1 MADQI
6 LVLLV
11 EDDDVDA
18 ELIYRALA
26 KALPGV
32 LVEHARTSK
41 EYLER
46 LAAGGFDAI
55 VSDSSMP
62 GCEGMSAFHLAREG
76 HPHVPFIYLSGA
88 EDPNRDVRG
97 LQALGVSGLLTKSQ
111 LSELSPLLQR
121 SVEDA
126 RQSAPES
133 TLLAGYERL
142 VSVVREL
149 SLARSLPAIT
159 AIVRRAAREL
169 TGADGATF
177 VLREGDL
184 CHYADEDAIGP
195 LWKGQ
200 KFPMASCISG
210 WAMKNRQPAV
220 VEDIF
225 TYLRIPLA
233 AYEPTFV
240 RSAVMVPIQAL
251 DPIGAIGTYWSRQRL
266 PQAHDVKLLQALA
279 DTTATAMENVRV
291 YETLE
296 ARVRERTADLE
307 AFTYAVS
314 HDLRAPIR
322 TRQRPCSD
330 SHGRTRGQPPG
341 EGKAETGDGHRSRRA
356 HGQDG
361 RRAPELSQMARTP
374 VKRQPLDLAAMA
386 HEVAAQC
393 QLGAAPPVDFVAPAS
408 LPASGDRT
416 LLRIALQNLLGN
428 AWKFSSKRDAPRV
441 EFGAQLEPHVEP
453 VYFVRDNGAGFD
465 EQATAKLFGVFQRFH
480 ERSEFPGNGRRSRLS
495 PAHHRETRR
504 KYLGCRQA
512 RGRRNFLLYAGP
524 AVTIRMKDEG

>member
-18 ELIYRALA
+18 ELISRALA

-32 LVEHARTSK
+32 SVEHVRTSK

-55 VSDSSMP
+55 VSDTSML

-88 EDPNRDVRG
+88 EDPNRDVRA
-97 LQALGVSGLLTKSQ
+97 LQALGISGLLTKSR
-111 LSELSPLLQR
+111 LSELSPLLER

-126 RQSAPES
+126 RQSAADS
-133 TLLAGYERL
+133 TVFDGYERL
-142 VSVVREL
+142 VSVVKEL

-200 KFPMASCISG
+200 KFPMATCISG
-210 WAMKNRQPAV
+210 WAMMNRQPAV

-225 TYLRIPLA
+225 TDPRIPIA

-240 RSAVMVPIQAL
+240 RSVVMVPIRAM

-266 PQAHDVKLLQALA
+266 PRAHEVKLLQALA

-296 ARVRERTADLE
+296 ARVRERAADLE
-307 AFTYAVS
+307 AFIYAVS
-314 HDLRAPIR
+314 HDLRTPIR
-322 TRQRPCSD
+322 HASAHASIVMEEHGASLPEKAKQRLETVIEVVG
-330 SHGRTRGQPPG
+330 HM
-341 EGKAETGDGHRSRRA
+341 GKMVDGLL
-356 HGQDG
+356 
-361 RRAPELSQMARTP
+361 ELSQMARAP
-374 VKRQPLDLAAMA
+374 VNRQPLDLAAMA

-408 LPASGDRT
+408 LPAGGDRT

-441 EFGAQLEPHVEP
+441 EFGAQLEPHGET

-465 EQATAKLFGVFQRFH
+465 DAAAGQLFGVFQRLH
-480 ERSEFPGNGRRSRLS
+480 DQSEFPGTGVGLASVHRIIEKHGGSIWANG
-495 PAHHRETRR
+495 
-504 KYLGCRQA
+504 KLG
-512 RGRRNFLLYAGP
+512 
-524 AVTIRMKDEG
+524 EGATFYFTLGQRPK